1 MAFFPERISFM
12 SAVRYE
18 RVAFKSH
25 VPYSVSAFGI
35 QHISIPHNL
44 GYEPYVQAWYDCNDG
59 KMRKLFSGNASYDAV
74 TGSQIDT
81 EKVDTANYYID
92 VSEQNGGTV
101 SGTIY
106 YRIYAEPQV

>member
-1 MAFFPERISFM
+1 MSFFPERISFM

-18 RVAFKSH
+18 HVSLKSH
-25 VPYSVSAFGI
+25 VPYFVSSFGT
-35 QHISIPHNL
+35 QTLTIPHNL

-59 KMRKLFSGNASYDAV
+59 KVRKLFAGNASYDST
-74 TGSQIDT
+74 TGSQIDD
-81 EKVDTANYYID
+81 EHVDTANYYID

-101 SGTIY
+101 NGTVY